1 MKVID
6 QSSEVQLSH
15 GALLMSQ
22 FGADFRF
29 GRTRRS
35 DCMKCRFLSWVP
47 VCLAV
52 VTLATALPQA
62 RAAAR
67 AALPPAV
74 SKLVSAVITNNA
86 AMARAALAE
95 GADVN
100 ANTGEGRTP
109 LIVAA
114 MASRPD
120 MVRMLLEKG
129 ADPSRVSSDPKIGNA
144 VTAAFWG
151 ENGEVLRRPRS
162 ESDPAK
168 RAAALEVLRLVTAK
182 KQGLNVKVRR
192 SANDMT
198 ALMIATEYGADDAA
212 KILRDAGA

>member
-1 MKVID
+1 MK
-6 QSSEVQLSH
+6 
-15 GALLMSQ
+15 
-22 FGADFRF
+22 
-29 GRTRRS
+29 RRS
-35 DCMKCRFLSWVP
+35 LV
-47 VCLAV
+47 LAPLYFAAAIL
-52 VTLATALPQA
+52 TLTLPQTGT
-62 RAAAR
+62 AAP
-67 AALPPAV
+67 LPPAV

-114 MASRPD
+114 MASRPEI
-120 MVRMLLEKG
+120 VRLLLEKG

-151 ENGEVLRRPRS
+151 QNGDVLRLPASRT
-162 ESDPAK
+162 DPQK
-168 RAAALEVLRLVTAK
+168 RAVALEVLRLVTAR

-192 SANDMT
+192 GASEMT
-198 ALMIATEYGADDAA
+198 ALMMATLYGADDAA

>member
-1 MKVID
+1 
-6 QSSEVQLSH
+6 
-15 GALLMSQ
+15 
-22 FGADFRF
+22 
-29 GRTRRS
+29 
-35 DCMKCRFLSWVP
+35 MKCRLLSWVP

-52 VTLATALPQA
+52 VTLATVLSQA
-62 RAAAR
+62 HAAAP
-67 AALPPAV
+67 APLPPAV

-114 MASRPD
+114 MASRPE
-120 MVRMLLEKG
+120 MVKMLLDKG

-151 ENGEVLRRPRS
+151 ENGEVLRKPRS
-162 ESDPAK
+162 QSDPAK
-168 RAAALEVLRLVTAK
+168 RAKALEVLRLVTAR
-182 KQGLNVKVRR
+182 KQRLNVKVRR
-192 SANDMT
+192 GAEEMT
-198 ALMIATEYGADDAA
+198 ALMMATQYGADDAV

>member
-1 MKVID
+1 MKRRFF
-6 QSSEVQLSH
+6 
-15 GALLMSQ
+15 ALI
-22 FGADFRF
+22 
-29 GRTRRS
+29 
-35 DCMKCRFLSWVP
+35 P
-47 VCLAV
+47 VYVAV
-52 VTLATALPQA
+52 AALATAVPHA
-62 RAAAR
+62 GAAAP
-67 AALPPAV
+67 APLPPAV

-114 MASRPD
+114 MASRPE

-129 ADPSRVSSDPKIGNA
+129 ADPAHVSNDPKIGNA

-151 ENGEVLRRPRS
+151 ENGEELRRPLS
-162 ESDPAK
+162 QSDPAK
-168 RAAALEVLRLVTAK
+168 RARALEVLRLVAAK
-182 KQGLNVKVRR
+182 KQGFNVKVRR
-192 SANDMT
+192 GSKEMT
-198 ALMIATEYGADDAA
+198 ALEMAQEYGAADAA

>member
-1 MKVID
+1 MKRRWF
-6 QSSEVQLSH
+6 
-15 GALLMSQ
+15 ALAPLY
-22 FGADFRF
+22 F
-29 GRTRRS
+29 
-35 DCMKCRFLSWVP
+35 
-47 VCLAV
+47 AV
-52 VTLATALPQA
+52 AAF
-62 RAAAR
+62 AAAP
-67 AALPPAV
+67 APLPPAV

-114 MASRPD
+114 LASRPE
-120 MVRMLLEKG
+120 MVRLLLEKG
-129 ADPSRVSSDPKIGNA
+129 ADPARVSADPKIGNA

-151 ENGEVLRRPRS
+151 ENGEELRRPLS
-162 ESDPAK
+162 KSDPQK
-168 RAAALEVLRLVTAK
+168 RARALEVLRLVTAK

-192 SANDMT
+192 GADELT
-198 ALMIATEYGADDAA
+198 ALMIATRDGAEDAA

>member
-1 MKVID
+1 MK
-6 QSSEVQLSH
+6 
-15 GALLMSQ
+15 
-22 FGADFRF
+22 
-29 GRTRRS
+29 RRS
-35 DCMKCRFLSWVP
+35 LV
-47 VCLAV
+47 LAPLCFAA
-52 VTLATALPQA
+52 TLFALALPQA
-62 RAAAR
+62 GAAA
-67 AALPPAV
+67 APLPPAV

-100 ANTGEGRTP
+100 ANTGEGRTA

-114 MASRPD
+114 MASRPE
-120 MVRMLLEKG
+120 MVRLLLEKG
-129 ADPSRVSSDPKIGNA
+129 ADPARVSADPKIGNA

-151 ENGEVLRRPRS
+151 ENGEVLRRPLS
-162 ESDPAK
+162 ESDPRK

-192 SANDMT
+192 GANEMT
-198 ALMIATEYGADDAA
+198 ALMMATEYGASDAA